1 MCLSLYFLLWKKK
14 INFTFRNS
22 LRRQHIVFYFLFLF
36 KGKNYKSVFE
46 VMNAFLGQF
55 FSLKTHLLYEFM
67 RRKVYLSYWNYWLYS
82 TYIPKH
88 SLQNTTN
95 HKIPKEPSYGLRSFL
110 QEWAQ
115 VFEMNFSYLAQSS
128 ISNFNYLVTDQMPE
142 RIGFFC

>member
-1 MCLSLYFLLWKKK
+1 MCLSLYFLLWKK
-14 INFTFRNS
+14 N
-22 LRRQHIVFYFLFLF
+22 QFYFSKQPKKTAHCVLFSISF
-36 KGKNYKSVFE
+36 QRKNYKSVFE

-110 QEWAQ
+110 
-115 VFEMNFSYLAQSS
+115 
-128 ISNFNYLVTDQMPE
+128 
-142 RIGFFC
+142 